1 MSTEERNLE
10 ASATRPARRRRVVDV
25 SEPRRGPRSD
35 ARGETPAAAPEKA
48 AAVDPA
54 PALAAV
60 RYAEAVGRGP
70 EAAGPPPPAPREA
83 EWLAAD
89 MKALRPHLDALMIS
103 RNAEPALDAL
113 QQLGFFAACAPEVEA
128 MVDLGDSEWRHKD
141 VWKHTKQV
149 VKQSV
154 PRLEVRWGAL
164 LHDIGKPKTRKIEEG
179 RVTFHGHAELGARM
193 FRRKTAR
200 RLAME
205 GALKDRVH
213 FLILY
218 HLRPSSYDP
227 SWTDAAVR
235 RFYKQMGEG
244 LRDLLDLG
252 RADITTKR
260 PEKRRRGVR
269 NISALGKRIRE
280 LRSEDEKPAALPKGL
295 GDAISAHFGV
305 PKSKRLGDL
314 IKALMNEVERGEVAR
329 GAEYAVY
336 LAHLESHRARFGL
349 DEG

>member
-1 MSTEERNLE
+1 MSMEERKLE
-10 ASATRPARRRRVVDV
+10 ATQAARARRRMVEVEERTD
-25 SEPRRGPRSD
+25 EPGD
-35 ARGETPAAAPEKA
+35 AAKAEAAVRHAVAVGADPAAAGDLPA
-48 AAVDPA
+48 APS
-54 PALAAV
+54 AAD
-60 RYAEAVGRGP
+60 
-70 EAAGPPPPAPREA
+70 
-83 EWLAAD
+83 WQAAD
-89 MKALRPHLDALMIS
+89 MRTLRPDLDTLMVS
-103 RNAEPALDAL
+103 KNSEPALDAL
-113 QQLGFFAACAPEVEA
+113 QRLGFFAACVPEVEA
-128 MVDLGDSEWRHKD
+128 MVNLGDSEWRHKD

-164 LHDIGKPKTRKIEEG
+164 LHDIGKPKTRKIEDG

-227 SWTDAAVR
+227 GWTDAAVR

-280 LRSEDEKPAALPKGL
+280 LRADDERPAALPKGL
-295 GDAISAHFGV
+295 GEVISERFGV

-314 IKALMNEVERGEVAR
+314 MKALMAAVEADELPR
-329 GAEYAVY
+329 GADFDVY
-336 LAHLESHRARFGL
+336 LAHLDGERERYGL
-349 DEG
+349 DGPTP

>member
-1 MSTEERNLE
+1 MEERNLE
-10 ASATRPARRRRVVDV
+10 VRKPARRRVVDV
-25 SEPRRGPRSD
+25 D
-35 ARGETPAAAPEKA
+35 AAAPTEGHTTAPAAESSTAPVSSSTA
-48 AAVDPA
+48 AAGDPRL
-54 PALAAV
+54 ALAAV
-60 RYAEAVGRGP
+60 RYAAAVGADP
-70 EAAGPPPPAPREA
+70 EGAGEAPATPRA
-83 EWLAAD
+83 PDWRAAD
-89 MKALRPHLDALMIS
+89 MQALRPDLDALMVS
-103 RNAEPALDAL
+103 KNAEPALDAL
-113 QQLGFFAACAPEVEA
+113 QRLGFFAACVPEVEA
-128 MVDLGDSEWRHKD
+128 MVNLGDSEWRHKD

-164 LHDIGKPKTRKIEEG
+164 LHDIGKPKTRKIEDG

-200 RLAME
+200 RLALE

-227 SWTDAAVR
+227 GWTDAAVR
-235 RFYKQMGEG
+235 RFYKQMGDG

-269 NISALGKRIRE
+269 NISSLGKRIRE
-280 LRSEDEKPAALPKGL
+280 LRAEDEKPAALPKGL
-295 GDAISAHFGV
+295 GEVISERFGV

-314 IKALMNEVERGEVAR
+314 MKALMAGVEAGELPR
-329 GAEYAVY
+329 GADFEVY
-336 LAHLESHRARFGL
+336 LAHLEAERETYGL
-349 DEG
+349 GS

>member
-10 ASATRPARRRRVVDV
+10 ARPSAPTRRRMVKVD
-25 SEPRRGPRSD
+25 
-35 ARGETPAAAPEKA
+35 AAAPDAPK
-48 AAVDPA
+48 PA
-54 PALAAV
+54 PAEETAGDAERARQAV
-60 RYAEAVGRGP
+60 RYAVSVGADP
-70 EAAGPPPPAPREA
+70 EAAGELPPAPSVADWR
-83 EWLAAD
+83 AAD
-89 MKALRPHLDALMIS
+89 MRALRPDLDTLMVS

-113 QQLGFFAACAPEVEA
+113 QRLGFFAACVPEVEA
-128 MVDLGDSEWRHKD
+128 MVNLGDSEWRHKD

-200 RLAME
+200 RLALE

-227 SWTDAAVR
+227 DWTDAAVR

-269 NISALGKRIRE
+269 NISARGKRIRE
-280 LRSEDEKPAALPKGL
+280 LRAEDEKPAALPKGL
-295 GDAISAHFGV
+295 GDLISERFGV
-305 PKSKRLGDL
+305 PKSRRLGDL
-314 IKALMNEVERGEVAR
+314 MKALMAGVEAGELPRGGDPEL
-329 GAEYAVY
+329 Y
-336 LAHLESHRARFGL
+336 LAHLDAERARYGL
-349 DEG
+349 DPDPAAS